1 MRTSDRR
8 KFLGYLLSSAAATPI
23 LLSACQSGSSDGGPS
38 DSPPKAPAARA
49 PEPSAPEQTEN
60 AAERPAAEA
69 TGEPQTVTLQVGD
82 NIKYSTNRIEV
93 KSGAPIEVTIEHT
106 GKLAK
111 EAMGHNFV
119 LLAKGTDMNT
129 FANAAMGAVDNGYI
143 PPNMEKAV
151 IAHTEIVGGGES
163 DTITFPAP
171 APGEYVYL
179 CTFPGHYMNM
189 NGKMIVS

>member
-1 MRTSDRR
+1 MRTTDRR
-8 KFLGYLLSSAAATPI
+8 AFLGYLLSSAAATPI

-38 DSPPKAPAARA
+38 DSPPTAPAARA
-49 PEPSAPEQTEN
+49 PEPSEPEAQEQPPG
-60 AAERPAAEA
+60 EPADEQ
-69 TGEPQTVTLQVGD
+69 TGEPQTVKLQVGD
-82 NIKYSTNRIEV
+82 NIQYSTNRIEV
-93 KSGAPIEVTIEHT
+93 KSGAPVEVTLEHT

-119 LLAKGTDMNT
+119 LLKKGTDMNA
-129 FANAAMGAVDNGYI
+129 FANAAMGAVENGYI
-143 PPNMEKAV
+143 PPNMADAV
-151 IAHTEIVGGGES
+151 IAHTKLVGGGES

-189 NGKMIVS
+189 NGKLIVS